1 MKAILNSLSN
11 LIASDKINLVIFAHL
26 FSIIFNFMEN
36 DFYLISAHSYCI
48 EGIRLTKKS
57 RNRLITAEPIGFA
70 SSKDSDF
77 EEKYLPE
84 PEEWSSMIAEFLD
97 LNKWKDHSVS
107 FLLPA
112 EDVLFRKIAFPFQER
127 KKVEQ
132 ALPYE
137 LEEELMNDLSECTY
151 STQVLT
157 IPEQNS
163 EALVFLIGKEKINK
177 LQKLC
182 LERNLLIRNV
192 DCSAY
197 ALYRSF
203 MKEDKDFS
211 RTGDLFQ
218 IYLGGDEAFVNTIS
232 DGRLDQVKIFP
243 NRIPVILKEHL
254 SFAGNSL
261 SAFLNNFIKFEE
273 SNDFDGGNSERK
285 KSYINIRH
293 ELNWL
298 CSQLTLHLRI
308 KNYVS
313 ESQIEVHGIFGP
325 MIKWDGVVFKL
336 RSFPLP
342 ESEAFGERSGEDE
355 LTEDSSLPINVY
367 PKTDLKTPDTLEE
380 LMEEAKY
387 REKSEEKI
395 SIIEKLLTPLMYIRK
410 FEELK
415 EETHY
420 PAESEEKPLIDRHK
434 TKLKPSENL
443 YKDKNLSSKITSVNP
458 QSSMISLLERK
469 HWGVLGEL
477 RNQAEEFFE
486 SHQLSLYHESTPWKR
501 YLKRNQVAFSFSAC
515 LISIILA
522 GFLWQTN
529 TAIDLLQNKI
539 KEGNLLMQRE
549 LQLALPKTSDSDLNF
564 MILELK
570 KNIKLRKSYIE
581 KSKKFESREYNNL
594 NFLKTVSSLLSEG
607 APFQVDSLEYGP
619 ERFSISGTIDSYDRL
634 QILKTNLELIEEFKS
649 RNIVESNR
657 KSPDGIIYRITINL
671 N

>member
-1 MKAILNSLSN
+1 
-11 LIASDKINLVIFAHL
+11 
-26 FSIIFNFMEN
+26 MEN

-70 SSKDSDF
+70 SSKNSDF
-77 EEKYLPE
+77 EEKYLAE
-84 PEEWSSMIAEFLD
+84 PEEWSTIIAEFLD

-112 EDVLFRKIAFPFQER
+112 EDVSFRKIAFPFQER

-137 LEEELMNDLSECTY
+137 LEEELMNELSECTY

-157 IPEQNS
+157 MPEQNS
-163 EALVFLIGKEKINK
+163 EALVFLIGKERINK

-197 ALYRSF
+197 ALYRSY
-203 MKEDKDFS
+203 MKEDKNFS

-232 DGRLDQVKIFP
+232 DGRLNQVKIFP

-254 SFAGNSL
+254 WFAGNSL
-261 SAFLNNFIKFEE
+261 SAFLNNFIKYEENIDFEGE
-273 SNDFDGGNSERK
+273 NSERK
-285 KSYINIRH
+285 ISYINIRH

-355 LTEDSSLPINVY
+355 LTEDSSLQNNVY

-387 REKSEEKI
+387 REKSEKNI
-395 SIIEKLLTPLMYIRK
+395 SIIERLLTPLMYIRK
-410 FEELK
+410 LEELK

-420 PAESEEKPLIDRHK
+420 PEESPEKPLIDGHK

-458 QSSMISLLERK
+458 RSSMLSLLERK

-501 YLKRNQVAFSFSAC
+501 YLRRNQVAFAFSAG
-515 LISIILA
+515 LIVIILV

-529 TAIDLLQNKI
+529 TTIDLLQHKI
-539 KEGNLLMQRE
+539 KEGNLLMQTE
-549 LQLALPKTSDSDLNF
+549 LQRALPKTSDSDLNF
-564 MILELK
+564 LILELK

-634 QILKTNLELIEEFKS
+634 QILKTNLESLEEFKS